1 MLFICSTVHE
11 VDSFSLRMM
20 SSSSTT
26 TTMPGTGKTAV
37 IAGASGY
44 IGKSVVRESV
54 RQGFK
59 TIALVR
65 DKEKITSKQGEAMY
79 GQFFEGADVVECDV
93 TNPDQLTKTLEKI
106 KSEEGCDGID
116 AVVSCLASRSGIKKD
131 AYAIDYQASKNC
143 LDSGI
148 SVGARHFVLLSAFCV
163 KNPWLQFQQAKLKF
177 EADLQGQNT
186 MSHTIVRPTAFFKS
200 VSGQLEVVQQGAPFV
215 MFGDGKVTRCNPI
228 AEGDLATYLVDS
240 ITDKSRE
247 NAAIDLGGPDEPLTM
262 LKQGEMLFSAVGKEP
277 FFVFAPLWLFDV
289 LFFLPH

>member
-1 MLFICSTVHE
+1 MTRQYTYELCCLVVGMLFICSTVHE

-93 TNPDQLTKTLEKI
+93 TNPDQLTKVRTQNQVNIEERFYKRRSRRKTIIVVTLLI
-106 KSEEGCDGID
+106 RQI
-116 AVVSCLASRSGIKKD
+116 R
-131 AYAIDYQASKNC
+131 
-143 LDSGI
+143 I
-148 SVGARHFVLLSAFCV
+148 S
-163 KNPWLQFQQAKLKF
+163 LQFEILKK
-177 EADLQGQNT
+177 QNE
-186 MSHTIVRPTAFFKS
+186 SFF
-200 VSGQLEVVQQGAPFV
+200 F
-215 MFGDGKVTRCNPI
+215 
-228 AEGDLATYLVDS
+228 S
-240 ITDKSRE
+240 ILSLHDRSE
-247 NAAIDLGGPDEPLTM
+247 FYDIDFRKD
-262 LKQGEMLFSAVGKEP
+262 
-277 FFVFAPLWLFDV
+277 
-289 LFFLPH
+289 